1 MSPVPNRA
9 GGTTAGISPTLWKNW
24 RSGRGISPEE
34 MAAHTW
40 NNGLRLFGLEGKV

>member
-1 MSPVPNRA
+1 MKMKSARGTVKKAVSRA
-9 GGTTAGISPTLWKNW
+9 LLSARIQKTGKGA
-24 RSGRGISPEE
+24 PEE